1 MQGALELFGG
11 IQAFAESEDW
21 KVLDRGSTGI
31 FEVVGDGGRSASIVM
46 RGIGMGIVPC
56 LRRRIWNR
64 ISRIVMKAC
73 IARMKRVVMRL
84 WMVRR
89 NSKWSLRVRDFTVW
103 TWLSGE

>member
-64 ISRIVMKAC
+64 ISR
-73 IARMKRVVMRL
+73 VVMRL